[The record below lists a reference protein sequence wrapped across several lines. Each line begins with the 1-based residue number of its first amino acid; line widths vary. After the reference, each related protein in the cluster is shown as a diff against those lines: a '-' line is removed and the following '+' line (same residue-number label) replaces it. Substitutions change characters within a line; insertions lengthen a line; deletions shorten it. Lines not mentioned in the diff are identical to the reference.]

1 MPDEDREALRG
12 CHVDLL
18 KKIHYVFD
26 ILQHLY
32 QLKILE
38 YDELEENQHLPSTK
52 QQVADLLERIKTR
65 GDILDIFVDVL
76 WETRNKEAA
85 RILASTSRH
94 VIHQEE

>member
-1 MPDEDREALRG
+1 MRR

-18 KKIHYVFD
+18 EKIQYVFN

-32 QLKILE
+32 QLNILE
-38 YDELEENQHLPSTK
+38 HDELEENQHLPSTK
-52 QQVADLLERIKTR
+52 QQVADLLKRIQTR

-76 WETRNKEAA
+76 WATKNKEAA